1 MLIRSMLFHGAK
13 TDEEFR
19 EKLKA
24 RRRLMIPFIVLGLAA
39 VIAGIIAGIVF
50 EDSQQGSFL
59 GGMYTGAGAAVTA
72 AAIVAIIRI
81 NKTLKDEKR
90 LHRQRIEE
98 SDERRND
105 IVTRSSSMAG
115 FVMLYVCFAGLLI
128 AGFFSMAVYWTLWCV
143 MVGYFLCF
151 VLLNLYFEKKL

>member
-1 MLIRSMLFHGAK
+1 MLMRSVLFRTAK

-24 RRRLMIPFIVLGLAA
+24 RRKLAIPVIVLGLAA

-50 EDSQQGSFL
+50 DESHQGSFL
-59 GGMYTGAGAAVTA
+59 GGMYTGVGAAMTA
-72 AAIVAIIRI
+72 AGIVRIVRI

-90 LHRQRIEE
+90 LRTERIEE
-98 SDERRND
+98 SDERKKE
-105 IVTRSSSMAG
+105 IATRSSSTAG

-143 MVGYFLCF
+143 IVGYFLCF
-151 VLLNLYFEKKL
+151 LLLNLYFEKKS